1 MPFSLKKAYSACLW
15 LAERKLGIPV
25 NEQRGEW
32 DLEAKD
38 KALDWKREE
47 LVTVLPYDYF
57 EHSLYDYHGTV
68 YEDEEIEVN
77 FDEKTQQNEES
88 NDFLTLQEQWES
100 ISKKVHG
107 ELIAKDDIIEDSRT
121 YRHCIDLSNIA
132 DGHLFIDESLN
143 HFVRYSPQR
152 TTGFDSID
160 QWVIDKAETIPH
172 NPLPYLSLDDAQN
185 ISENLPAQASAIAHK
200 TLLELLTSEQI
211 SAWGY
216 IDITD
221 LSEVLIQGDENQA
234 NKEFIETSFWDK
246 KPIPNYEISAVEHG
260 INRIHKIISVM
271 PDSNIIENNLNMY
284 DCWIKQIHI
293 SDNFKPWLME
303 KVREAFPTPKAATF
317 KPQGKGYLVQFGT
330 DKPVEVKGKRGIK
343 IIYKLLKDYH
353 IPKYREDFGYSI
365 TMMGMDELQEDLS
378 NYEANTLTEKRKT
391 ANIKNYIRKQHSFIF
406 WQLDQLKRHELAL
419 DVQQHRNEVGIT
431 TSKNTL
437 DIEKTKY
444 SIIKRL
450 DRILSIEQ
458 DEIQCLDKKLLQ
470 TLINFEASS
479 FIDKR
484 TKIRELITIE
494 LSEEE
499 KSVDNNRNTINF
511 AVKGL
516 RKVAPHLAYFLGS
529 VKSKSPNG
537 IGYDNDLFYFA
548 SEDDIQWDF
557 GD

>member
-1 MPFSLKKAYSACLW
+1 MPISLKKAYSACLW

-47 LVTVLPYDYF
+47 LVTALPYDYF

-77 FDEKTQQNEES
+77 FDETPQENEES
-88 NDFLTLQEQWES
+88 NDFLTQQEQWES
-100 ISKKVHG
+100 ISNKVHS
-107 ELIAKDDIIEDSRT
+107 ELTAKDNIIEDSRT
-121 YRHCIDLSNIA
+121 YRHCVDLSNIA
-132 DGHLFIDESLN
+132 DGHLFIDEFLN

-160 QWVIDKAETIPH
+160 QWIIDKAETIPH

-185 ISENLPAQASAIAHK
+185 ISENLHAQASVIAHK

-221 LSEVLIQGDENQA
+221 LSEALTQGDEYQA
-234 NKEFIETSFWDK
+234 SKEFIETSFWDK
-246 KPIPNYEISAVEHG
+246 KPIPNYEISAIEHG
-260 INRIHKIISVM
+260 INRIHKIISVIQ
-271 PDSNIIENNLNMY
+271 DSNIIENNLNMY
-284 DCWIKQIHI
+284 DCWIKKIHI

-303 KVREAFPTPKAATF
+303 KVREVFPTPKAATF

-330 DKPVEVKGKRGIK
+330 DKPTEVKSNSGIK
-343 IIYKLLKDYH
+343 IIYKLLKNH
-353 IPKYREDFGYSI
+353 HTPEYREDFGYSI
-365 TMMGMDELQEDLS
+365 EMMGMDELQEDVS
-378 NYEANTLTEKRKT
+378 NYETSTLTERGKSS
-391 ANIKNYIRKQHSFIF
+391 NIKGYIRKQHSLMF
-406 WQLDQLKRHELAL
+406 WKLEQLKTYQLEL
-419 DVQQHRNEVGIT
+419 
-431 TSKNTL
+431 
-437 DIEKTKY
+437 EKTALSDEANIHSSRGADITKKSKQ
-444 SIIKRL
+444 SILNSLHKIHA
-450 DRILSIEQ
+450 IEQ
-458 DEIQCLDKKLLQ
+458 DETQCFDKVSLQVLIDLEPSTFISKRAEMKKLV
-470 TLINFEASS
+470 S
-479 FIDKR
+479 
-484 TKIRELITIE
+484 IE

-499 KSVDNNRNTINF
+499 KSIDNIRNTINF
-511 AVKGL
+511 SMKGL
-516 RKVAPHLAYFLGS
+516 RKVAPHFAYFLGS

-537 IGYDNDLFYFA
+537 IGYDKDLFYFA
-548 SEDDIQWDF
+548 SKDDIQWDF